1 MNRMNFV
8 IIGGFLG
15 SGKTTLML
23 ECAKKLASND
33 VKVGILVND
42 FGEVAIDGDTVSDY
56 GMNAIEIT
64 NGCVCCEVKR
74 DLVTQIRDLKNAY
87 DPDLIVLE
95 TSGVASILPIHRTV
109 QPYVNEIKTLT
120 LIDISRHDK
129 LMERFEVVKNQL
141 FSADLVVINKIDKAS
156 SDELEKAKKKIS
168 KFLKAENPGARIIE
182 ASAKEGTEVD
192 GIVNFIGESK

>member
-1 MNRMNFV
+1 MNFV

-23 ECAKKLASND
+23 EFAKKLASND

-64 NGCVCCEVKR
+64 KGCVCCEVKR
-74 DLVTQIRDLKNAY
+74 DLVTQIRDLKNSY

-95 TSGVASILPIHRTV
+95 TSGVASLLPIHRTV

-120 LIDISRHDK
+120 LIDISRYDK
-129 LMERFEVVKNQL
+129 LIERFEVVKNQL

-156 SDELEKAKKKIS
+156 SDELKKAKKKIS
-168 KFLKAENPGARIIE
+168 KFLKDENPGARIIE
-182 ASAKEGTEVD
+182 ASAKEGTKVD